1 MKQAILGYLILTLSS
16 TIILP
21 SPTILL
27 VSIPKCGTHLMGK
40 LLSILTDQAH
50 RTPGIKVAHGFEQVV
65 EDTLQLHKEGKFG
78 HIHYN
83 LSKKGLRICKEYDIR
98 LFFIYRDPRD
108 QIIAWVMSENTT
120 DSRSISDK
128 IADAIDPTK
137 EYFWGYYGINDVY
150 TNITP
155 WSTVPAVCAVK
166 FEDLVGPAG
175 GGSIEKQHKA
185 IEHAAHHLGLTL
197 SDTIITF
204 IAKGLFGNSNTFR
217 EGKIGAWKEHFTQEH
232 KDLFKK
238 HAGQILIDLG
248 YETDFN
254 W

>member
-1 MKQAILGYLILTLSS
+1 MKSRLCGLLILVLSSIQTLSS
-16 TIILP
+16 P
-21 SPTILL
+21 AVLL

-40 LLSILTDQAH
+40 LLSILSDQHH
-50 RTPGIKVAHGFEQVV
+50 RTPGIRVMHGFEQIV

-83 LSKKGLRICKEYDIR
+83 LSKKGIRICKEYDIR

-108 QIIAWVMSENTT
+108 QIIAWVMSENTQ
-120 DSRSISDK
+120 DQRSINDK

-150 TNITP
+150 INIAP
-155 WSTVPAVCAVK
+155 WSTVPSVCAVK

-175 GGSIEKQHKA
+175 GGSIEKQHKT
-185 IEHAAHHLGLTL
+185 IQCVVHHLGLTL
-197 SDTIITF
+197 SDAVITF
-204 IAKGLFGNSNTFR
+204 VANGLFGNSTTFR

-248 YETDFN
+248 YETNFN

>member
-1 MKQAILGYLILTLSS
+1 VKLALSTLLILTLSNAQID
-16 TIILP
+16 THP
-21 SPTILL
+21 AMLL
-27 VSIPKCGTHLMGK
+27 ISIPKCGTHLMGK
-40 LLSILTDQAH
+40 LLGILTNQQH
-50 RTPGIKVAHGFEQVV
+50 RTPGIKVVNGFEQVV
-65 EDTLQLHKEGKFG
+65 EETLRLHKQGKFP

-83 LSKKGLRICKEYDIR
+83 FSKKGLRLCKDYNIR

-108 QIIAWVMSENTT
+108 QIIAWVMSENTN
-120 DSRSISDK
+120 DLRSINER
-128 IADAIDPTK
+128 IADVMDSTK

-155 WSTVPAVCAVK
+155 WATSPGVCAVK

-175 GGSIEKQHKA
+175 GGSIEKQYAA
-185 IEHAAHHLGLTL
+185 IDRVAQHLAMPLSNTVITL
-197 SDTIITF
+197 
-204 IAKGLFGNSNTFR
+204 IANELFGKSTTFR
-217 EGKIGAWKEHFTQEH
+217 EGKIGAWKEYFTPEH

-248 YETDFN
+248 YEKDFN